1 LEGLFEFFSALVF
14 FFNLIPSSF
23 QVTLK
28 ETKEEYSMKILPR
41 KLVAEEKLMEN
52 LILERSVMMEI
63 GSRHPFIAGLYF
75 SFTSLHSYHLVMP
88 PQSRGSLFTLLRNR
102 AQVCF
107 FDISFDT
114 IWSDRDRWCVYFYFE
129 KLIRK
134 FQPFTEKQAKFY
146 AAEVILGLKA
156 LHQQNYV
163 YRGLN
168 FLFRAIS

>member
-1 LEGLFEFFSALVF
+1 
-14 FFNLIPSSF
+14 
-23 QVTLK
+23 
-28 ETKEEYSMKILPR
+28 MKILPR

-52 LILERSVMMEI
+52 LILERSVMIDI

-102 AQVCF
+102 AQVSLF
-107 FDISFDT
+107 SLSSLLFSFLSSFLKIFPFHSSLDFS
-114 IWSDRDRWCVYFYFE
+114 SDFLV
-129 KLIRK
+129 
-134 FQPFTEKQAKFY
+134 QPFTEKQAKFY

-163 YRGLN
+163 YRGL
-168 FLFRAIS
+168 LFPLLHTAWQCFCGKSVCVCVQLWTC